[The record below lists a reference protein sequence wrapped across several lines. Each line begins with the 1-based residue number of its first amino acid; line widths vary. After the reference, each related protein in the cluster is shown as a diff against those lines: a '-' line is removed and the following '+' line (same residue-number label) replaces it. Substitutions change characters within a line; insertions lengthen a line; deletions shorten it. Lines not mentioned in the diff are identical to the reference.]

1 MVAAASARRTAS
13 VCSGTFLL
21 AQAGLLHGKRAATHW
36 AMCDLLQERFP
47 AIDIDRDS
55 LFVRQQAVWT
65 SAGVTAGID
74 LALAL
79 VEGDCGHEVAMQ
91 VARELVVFLKR
102 QGGQAQ
108 FIERPLPVS
117 AGDGRVA
124 EVLDWVGHHLELQHS
139 IEALAARAA
148 MSRRNFTRHFRQ
160 ATGTSFKQWLLNQ
173 RLADLGYAYGD
184 FPGHDGLWEMAE
196 RTRDDLLARDG
207 HNIRYRAGSDCEVV
221 AMDLV
226 DPYTGQRIDWSKR
239 DADEVQVDHVV
250 PLAYG
255 WRMGARR
262 WPMGKRVAF
271 AQDPLNLLPVKGSA
285 NEAKDASGPASW
297 LPPRRQVRC
306 AYVTRFAQV
315 AVKYDLPVT
324 RADKAAMLRQ
334 CR

>member
-1 MVAAASARRTAS
+1 MSTKDAVAILAGAILVAAAVNGAGSAPPATATSPLGNVSGTRPGLAPITSAEDRAAARRVIERVRVAARGSSSGYRRTRYGGNWADTAS
-13 VCSGTFLL
+13 
-21 AQAGLLHGKRAATHW
+21 
-36 AMCDLLQERFP
+36 
-47 AIDIDRDS
+47 
-55 LFVRQQAVWT
+55 
-65 SAGVTAGID
+65 GVPY
-74 LALAL
+74 
-79 VEGDCGHEVAMQ
+79 
-91 VARELVVFLKR
+91 ARN
-102 QGGQAQ
+102 GC
-108 FIERPLPVS
+108 
-117 AGDGRVA
+117 
-124 EVLDWVGHHLELQHS
+124 
-139 IEALAARAA
+139 
-148 MSRRNFTRHFRQ
+148 
-160 ATGTSFKQWLLNQ
+160 
-173 RLADLGYAYGD
+173 
-184 FPGHDGLWEMAE
+184 